1 MGHTQ
6 RRKGNTAKHKQ
17 YGKARRTRN
26 KTKDLDQIVEDLDPK
41 NSLKFTNMP
50 IDEDLPGLGQYYCI
64 FCSRYFINQK
74 SLDIRYK
81 TKEHKKRVK
90 VTKEKPYSIEDSK
103 LFAGKT
109 KPKKEN
115 NNNDEIMEG

>member
-1 MGHTQ
+1 
-6 RRKGNTAKHKQ
+6 
-17 YGKARRTRN
+17 
-26 KTKDLDQIVEDLDPK
+26 
-41 NSLKFTNMP
+41 MP

-74 SLDIRYK
+74 SLDIHYK

-90 VTKEKPYSIEDSK
+90 VTKEKPYTIEDSK